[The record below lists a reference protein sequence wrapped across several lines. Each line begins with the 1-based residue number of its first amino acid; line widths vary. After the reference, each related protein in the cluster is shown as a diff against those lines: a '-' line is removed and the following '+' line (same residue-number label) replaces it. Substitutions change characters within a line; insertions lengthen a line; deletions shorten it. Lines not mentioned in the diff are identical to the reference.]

1 MKARIRSETWM
12 MLQPYWLSE
21 DVRRE
26 DQAMEQHVASREDW
40 RTARKALLAELTRL
54 RDQFGADQ
62 FPLGSTMSGATRG
75 TGCPGNR

>member
-1 MKARIRSETWM
+1 
-12 MLQPYWLSE
+12 
-21 DVRRE
+21 
-26 DQAMEQHVASREDW
+26 MEQHVASREDW

-62 FPLGSTMSGATRG
+62 FPLGSTMSAATRG